1 MADFKIS
8 ISYVA
13 DLPNAYLEEH
23 GLRPLNYKYYIDNV
37 ESKDDGFK
45 TISAKDFYHELL
57 SGKEPVTSQ
66 VNASEYIELFTE
78 YLDKGLD
85 ILHIEFSSG
94 LSGSFNSARIA
105 VEDLKEKYPKRKI
118 ILIDSLCASLGYG
131 LLINEAIKKK
141 KQGASIDETAA
152 FIEETKLKVNHWFT
166 VDDLHH
172 LKRGGR
178 VSGAAAFI
186 GTALQ
191 IKPVLNVDDE
201 GHLIPREKV
210 RGRKKA
216 LAFLV
221 DKMADKI
228 VNPDGQ
234 DIFISHSYCIEDAE
248 FVAGLVKERFPG
260 INSIT
265 INYIGPVIGSHTGV
279 GTVALFFI
287 GASR

>member
-8 ISYVA
+8 LSYVA
-13 DLPNAYLEEH
+13 DLPNEYLEKHE
-23 GLRPLNYKYYIDNV
+23 LKPLNYKYYIDNV

-45 TISAKDFYHELL
+45 SISAKDFYDKILA
-57 SGKEPVTSQ
+57 GKEPVTSQ
-66 VNASEYIELFTE
+66 VNASEYIELFSE

-85 ILHIEFSSG
+85 VLHIEFSSG

-105 VEDLKEKYPKRKI
+105 VEELKEKYPDRKI
-118 ILIDSLCASLGYG
+118 VLIDSLCASLGYG

-141 KQGASIDETAA
+141 AEGKSIDEVAEY
-152 FIEETKLKVNHWFT
+152 IEATKLKVNHWFT

-178 VSGAAAFI
+178 VSGAAAVI

-201 GHLIPREKV
+201 GHLIPQEKV

-216 LAFLV
+216 LSFLV

-228 VNPDGQ
+228 VEPDGQ
-234 DIFISHSYCIEDAE
+234 DIFISHSFCVDDAE
-248 FVAGLVKERFPG
+248 YVAGLIKERFPK
-260 INSIT
+260 INSMT

-287 GASR
+287 GNSR

>member
-1 MADFKIS
+1 MAEYKLS

-13 DLPNAYLEEH
+13 DLPNEYLEKH
-23 GLRPLNYKYYIDNV
+23 GLKPLNYKYFIDNV

-45 TISAKDFYHELL
+45 SIAVNDFYDLIL
-57 SGKEPVTSQ
+57 AGKEPITSQ
-66 VNASEYIELFTE
+66 VNAAEYYELFSK
-78 YLDKGLD
+78 YLNQGLD
-85 ILHIEFSSG
+85 VLHIEFSSG

-105 VEDLKEKYPKRKI
+105 AEELKEQFPERKI
-118 ILIDSLCASLGYG
+118 MLVDSLCASLGYG
-131 LLINEAIKKK
+131 LLVNEAVKKK
-141 KQGASIDETAA
+141 AEGKSLEEVVA
-152 FIEETKLKVNHWFT
+152 FLEQTKLKVNHWFT

-178 VSGAAAFI
+178 VSGAAAFV

-201 GHLIPREKV
+201 GHLIPNEKI

-216 LAFLV
+216 LVFLV
-221 DKMADKI
+221 DKMAEK
-228 VNPDGQ
+228 VSNPDGQ
-234 DIFISHSYCIEDAE
+234 DIFISHSNCIEDAE
-248 FVAGLVKERFPG
+248 YVAGLIKQRFPNIG
-260 INSIT
+260 SVT

-287 GASR
+287 GENR